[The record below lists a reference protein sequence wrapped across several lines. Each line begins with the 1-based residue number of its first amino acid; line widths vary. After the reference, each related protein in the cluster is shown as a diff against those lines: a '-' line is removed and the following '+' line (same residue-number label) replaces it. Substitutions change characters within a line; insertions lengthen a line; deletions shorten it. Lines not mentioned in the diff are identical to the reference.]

1 MITFAVVGALF
12 MFVSEICVFIYP
24 CYKVI
29 HTKKVVVGV
38 VLVVCLILGGKC
50 TYVYKREYLI
60 LGGKCTYVYRREYL
74 ILGGKCT
81 YVYKR
86 EYLSNLV
93 CM

>member
-38 VLVVCLILGGKC
+38 VLVVFLILGGKC
-50 TYVYKREYLI
+50 TYVYKREYLYWYT
-60 LGGKCTYVYRREYL
+60 CTLNY
-74 ILGGKCT
+74 IST
-81 YVYKR
+81 FA
-86 EYLSNLV
+86 
-93 CM
+93 CMHI

>member
-38 VLVVCLILGGKC
+38 VLVVF
-50 TYVYKREYLI
+50 
-60 LGGKCTYVYRREYL
+60 L

>member
-50 TYVYKREYLI
+50 TQALI
-60 LGGKCTYVYRREYL
+60 S
-74 ILGGKCT
+74 I
-81 YVYKR
+81 
-86 EYLSNLV
+86 
-93 CM
+93 